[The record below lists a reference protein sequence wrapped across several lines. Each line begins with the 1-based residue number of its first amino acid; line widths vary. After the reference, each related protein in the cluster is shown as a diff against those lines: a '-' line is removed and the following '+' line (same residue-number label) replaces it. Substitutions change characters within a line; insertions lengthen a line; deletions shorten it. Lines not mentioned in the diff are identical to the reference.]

1 MATVMDAL
9 GVGPELTFEGKVY
22 RLKPMTLIHAARFAA
37 WLERQAWEGVERA
50 RAWVPAKTHEE
61 ALARVSRDVAAG
73 VYDFGSEDYARAA
86 ASMSGLKYLTLLS
99 LQENHPEVDDELV
112 DRIFAEKMARIMAV
126 QTQVNGT
133 APTESN
139 AVP

>member
-1 MATVMDAL
+1 MASIMDAL

-22 RLKPMTLIHAARFAA
+22 RLKPMTLIHAAQFAA

-50 RAWVPAKTHEE
+50 KAWLPPKTHEE

-86 ASMSGLKYLTLLS
+86 ASLSGLKYLTLLS
-99 LQENHPEVDDELV
+99 LKENHPEADEELV
-112 DRIFAEKMARIMAV
+112 DRIFAEKLQRIMAM
-126 QTQVNGT
+126 QPQVNGT
-133 APTESN
+133 AGKDS
-139 AVP
+139 